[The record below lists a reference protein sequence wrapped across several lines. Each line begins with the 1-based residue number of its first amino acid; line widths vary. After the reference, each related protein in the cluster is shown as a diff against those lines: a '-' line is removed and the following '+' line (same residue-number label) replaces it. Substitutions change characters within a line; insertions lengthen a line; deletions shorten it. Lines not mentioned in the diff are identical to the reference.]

1 MMNTYFGTVD
11 AWLAIIRGEYVEVPG
26 LQLTRDQVKRM
37 WTLDDATCTEVLNKL
52 VREQFLKLTSDSRY
66 AWSGNPT
73 VRSVA

>member
-37 WTLDDATCTEVLNKL
+37 PLRL
-52 VREQFLKLTSDSRY
+52 EQIQ
-66 AWSGNPT
+66 PT
-73 VRSVA
+73 KSMAYYMSNRSTKS